1 VSAVQ
6 KLDRLAAGAIIFL
19 LIASP
24 MALGSV
30 HPLAYRPLEATLF
43 GLVIVWMAKRASLA
57 RSSCASDGAG
67 AFAGG
72 RFAVAIALFTGFAIF
87 QMAPLPPSIIREL
100 SPAAYRLYAETLEGW
115 PGSAPYERV
124 ETLPDAQTASDSDRP
139 LVILPTREQVQQGA
153 PVPFAPGTPSAASSK
168 PDSDALNQP
177 PAVSRLAANI
187 YGSRW
192 RPISLA
198 PLLTW
203 SAFLALLS
211 CASAFMFV
219 AYYPFA
225 EQPGSRSDTE
235 FLRKILLG
243 IIAAGLLVAFVG
255 IIERA
260 TWNGKMLWFFVPYDW
275 GQAMFEPLPR
285 ARGPFVNPDHFG
297 GYLAM
302 IFPLT
307 LACALFPN
315 LLTPKRAPLAFRI
328 ACGVV
333 AFVIL
338 VAVLLSLSR
347 GGWLG
352 LAVGSAI
359 MLLLAT
365 PRGIRVTRKTALDEK
380 DPEPDHELQTSV
392 FARSGRF
399 RLALAGGAMVLA
411 VALLFVGPDA
421 RFDAALRVQQSV
433 SGDYTI
439 FDRISAW
446 KSGLALFRDFPVVG
460 AGLGATPEIFPRYQL
475 PPWSELYFNH
485 AHNDYLELLAETG
498 IVGIA
503 LFAWFAFLLIDRLRR
518 GARWL
523 TPGLAPAFA
532 GVVGGIAAMCMIDL
546 FDFDLR
552 IPATAFLF
560 SVLLGLAV
568 RIGKTPASESGK
580 TERRSRASG
589 VLAFGVSLA
598 ALVLLVAAMSQGN
611 IVYPYNMTQPQNL
624 SQARALLTT
633 YPANRFSHL
642 SLLTLEGDA
651 ITESLRLAELERAVW
666 TDPINPVTRD
676 RYARALMVAGK
687 SDDAIQQFR
696 ISVLNSPAL
705 QTHPYLNPRFL
716 PWLPPAEKNAI
727 EAGLVEAVNR
737 GYLYAPDALGE
748 FYTSFGRYSDAAKMY
763 AEVAARERDPDKR
776 ADYLRE
782 SGEAY
787 AHDNFAQAMAKFRE
801 AEDLAP
807 DNSLIYRDMVTMVIG
822 PHRDFELADK
832 TIAQGIEN
840 GADPFLLWVALAD
853 ASEVAFDRSRAES
866 SLEQALKYQPNSFST
881 LIRLADLYLLD
892 GRSDRAVA
900 TIDRAL
906 EIQPDSAA
914 LYSRLGQIE
923 ENRYHY
929 YAAQQAYRRA
939 AELAPDNLHYRDVL
953 ADFGRKLN
961 AAAAAAPKSQ
971 AH

>member
-1 VSAVQ
+1 VQ
-6 KLDRLAAGAIIFL
+6 KLDRLAAGAIVVL

-24 MALGSV
+24 LAFGSV
-30 HPLAYRPLEATLF
+30 YPLAYGPMEAVLF
-43 GLVIVWMAKRASLA
+43 GLVIVWMAKRASLV
-57 RSSCASDGAG
+57 RSSDASDGAG
-67 AFAGG
+67 GFAGG
-72 RFAVAIALFTGFAIF
+72 RFALPIALFAAFAIL
-87 QMAPLPPSIIREL
+87 QLAPLPPGVIRAV
-100 SPAAYRLYAETLEGW
+100 SPAAYNSYVEMLEGW
-115 PGSAPYERV
+115 PGSAPYQGV
-124 ETLPDAQTASDSDRP
+124 ETVPNVRTARASEP
-139 LVILPTREQVQQGA
+139 ALVILPSREQVQQGA
-153 PVPFAPGTPSAASSK
+153 PVPFAPETHASAAPSK
-168 PDSDALNQP
+168 PDRDALNQP
-177 PAVSRLAANI
+177 PAVSTLAASI
-187 YGSRW
+187 YESRW
-192 RPISLA
+192 RPLSLA
-198 PLLTW
+198 PLLTL
-203 SAFLALLS
+203 SGLLAILA

-225 EQPGSRSDTE
+225 EQPDSRSDTQ
-235 FLRKILLG
+235 FLRVILLA
-243 IIAAGLLVAFVG
+243 IIAAGLLVAFIG
-255 IIERA
+255 IVERA

-285 ARGPFVNPDHFG
+285 ARGPFVNPDHFA

-315 LLTPKRAPLAFRI
+315 LLTPQRAPLPFRI
-328 ACGVV
+328 VCGAA

-365 PRGIRVTRKTALDEK
+365 PRGIRITRKTALDK
-380 DPEPDHELQTSV
+380 DPEPNPERQLLA
-392 FARSGRF
+392 FARSSRF

-411 VALLFVGPDA
+411 VALIFVGPDA
-421 RFDAALRVQQSV
+421 RFDAALRVQQSA

-439 FDRISAW
+439 LDRLSAW
-446 KSGLALFRDFPVVG
+446 KSGFALFHDFPIVG
-460 AGLGATPEIFPRYQL
+460 SGLGTSPEILPRYQL
-475 PPWSELYFNH
+475 PPWTELYFNH

-498 IVGIA
+498 IVGTA
-503 LFAWFAFLLIDRLRR
+503 LFAWFAYLLIDRLRR

-523 TPGLAPAFA
+523 TPAVTPAFA

-560 SVLLGLAV
+560 SVLLGLAI
-568 RIGKTPASESGK
+568 RFGKTPASEGEK
-580 TERRSRASG
+580 TERRSRAPA
-589 VLAFGVSLA
+589 LAAFGVSIA
-598 ALVLLVAAMSQGN
+598 AVVLIVAAMSQGT
-611 IVYPYNMTQPQNL
+611 IVYPYNLTQPRDL

-642 SLLTLEGDA
+642 SLIALEGDA
-651 ITESLRLAELERAVW
+651 MDESLRQTELRRAVW
-666 TDPINPVTRD
+666 TDPIDPATRD

-687 SDDAIQQFR
+687 RDDALEQFR
-696 ISVLNSPAL
+696 ISVEDSPGL
-705 QTHPYLNPRFL
+705 RTHPYLDPRL
-716 PWLPPAEKNAI
+716 LIWLPPAERTSI
-727 EAGLVEAVNR
+727 EAGLAEAVNR

-748 FYTSFGRYSDAAKMY
+748 FYRAFGRYPDAAKMY
-763 AEVAARERDPDKR
+763 AEVASREHDPDKR
-776 ADYLRE
+776 AEYLRA

-787 AHDNFAQAMAKFRE
+787 AHNDFAQALAKFHE

-807 DNSLIYRDMVTMVIG
+807 DNSLIYCDMVTMVIG
-822 PHRDFELADK
+822 PHRDFQLAEK
-832 TIAQGIEN
+832 TVAQGIEN
-840 GADPFLLWVALAD
+840 GADPFMLWTALAD
-853 ASEVAFDRSRAES
+853 AAEAASDRSRAES
-866 SLEQALKYQPNSFST
+866 SLEQALKYQPNSFPT

-906 EIQPDSAA
+906 EVKPDSAA

-923 ENRYHY
+923 ESRYHY
-929 YAAQQAYRRA
+929 YAAEQAYRRA
-939 AELAPDNLHYRDVL
+939 AELAPDNVHYRDSL
-953 ADFGRKLN
+953 AEFGRKLN
-961 AAAAAAPKSQ
+961 AAAAAPKSQ

>member
-1 VSAVQ
+1 VE
-6 KLDRLAAGAIIFL
+6 KLDRLAAGAIVFI

-24 MALGSV
+24 LAFGSV
-30 HPLAYRPLEATLF
+30 HPLAYRPMEAALF
-43 GLVIVWMAKRASLA
+43 GLVIVWMIKRAALA
-57 RSSCASDGAG
+57 RSPGASDGDR
-67 AFAGG
+67 AFEGG
-72 RFAVAIALFTGFAIF
+72 RFAVAIVLLTGFAIV
-87 QMAPLPPSIIREL
+87 QMAPLPPSVIRVL
-100 SPAAYRLYAETLEGW
+100 SPAAYRLYAKTLEGW
-115 PGSAPYERV
+115 PGSAPYEHV
-124 ETLPDAQTASDSDRP
+124 ETIPNPQTARDAERP
-139 LVILPTREQVQQGA
+139 LVVLPSRDQVQHGA
-153 PVPFAPGTPSAASSK
+153 PIPFAPGAGVSAASSK
-168 PDSDALNQP
+168 LDRDVLNQP
-177 PAVSRLAANI
+177 PAVSRLAASI

-203 SAFLALLS
+203 SALLALLS
-211 CASAFMFV
+211 CISVFMFV

-225 EQPGSRSDTE
+225 ERPDSPADSQ

-275 GQAMFEPLPR
+275 GQALFEPLPR
-285 ARGPFVNPDHFG
+285 ARGPFVNPDHFA

-315 LLTPKRAPLAFRI
+315 LLTPRRAPGAFRI
-328 ACGVV
+328 ACAVA

-352 LAVGSAI
+352 LAIGSAV

-365 PRGIRVTRKTALDEK
+365 PRGIRITRKTALGEK
-380 DPEPDHELQTSV
+380 DAEPDPELLPRA
-392 FARSGRF
+392 FARSSRF

-421 RFDAALRVQQSV
+421 RFDAALRIHDSV
-433 SGDYTI
+433 SADYTI
-439 FDRISAW
+439 LDRISAW

-460 AGLGATPEIFPRYQL
+460 AGLGAAPEIFPHYQF
-475 PPWSELYFNH
+475 PPWAELYFNH

-498 IVGIA
+498 IVGSA

-523 TPGLAPAFA
+523 SPGAAPVFA
-532 GVVGGIAAMCMIDL
+532 GVVGGIAAMCMIDF

-560 SVLLGLAV
+560 SVLLGLAI
-568 RIGKTPASESGK
+568 RMAKTPAAESGK
-580 TERRSRASG
+580 TERRSRGPG
-589 VLAFGVSLA
+589 VLAFGVSFA
-598 ALVLLVAAMSQGN
+598 ALVLIFAAMDQSN
-611 IVYPYNMTQPQNL
+611 IVYPYNLTQPQNL

-642 SLLTLEGDA
+642 SLLSLEGDA
-651 ITESLRLAELERAVW
+651 LTESLRQAELERAVW
-666 TDPINPVTRD
+666 TDPINPTTRD
-676 RYARALMVAGK
+676 RYARALMLAGK
-687 SDDAIQQFR
+687 RDEAIKQFR
-696 ISVLNSPAL
+696 ISVQNSPAL
-705 QTHPYLNPRFL
+705 GTHPYLDPRFL
-716 PWLPPAEKNAI
+716 VWLPPAEKTAI
-727 EAGLVEAVNR
+727 EAGLVEAVDR
-737 GYLYAPDALGE
+737 GYPYGPDALGE
-748 FYTSFGRYSDAAKMY
+748 YYRAFGRYSDEARLYGK
-763 AEVAARERDPDKR
+763 VAARERDPDKR
-776 ADYLRE
+776 AEYLRE

-787 AHDNFAQAMAKFRE
+787 AHDDFAQAMAKFRE

-807 DNSLIYRDMVTMVIG
+807 DNSLIYCDMVTMVIG
-822 PHRDFELADK
+822 PHRDFELANK
-832 TIAQGIEN
+832 TIAEGIEN
-840 GADPFLLWVALAD
+840 GADPFLLWTAMAD
-853 ASEVAFDRSRAES
+853 ASEAASDRSRAES
-866 SLEQALKYQPNSFST
+866 ALEQALKYQPNSFQT
-881 LIRLADLYLLD
+881 MTRLADLYLLD

-900 TIDRAL
+900 TINRAL
-906 EIQPDSAA
+906 EIEPDSAP
-914 LYSRLGQIE
+914 LYARLGKIE
-923 ENRYHY
+923 EDRYHY
-929 YAAQQAYRRA
+929 YAAQQAYSSA
-939 AELAPDNLHYRDVL
+939 AKLEPDNPNYRDIL
-953 ADFGRKLN
+953 ADFRRKLN

-971 AH
+971 TH

>member
-1 VSAVQ
+1 VQ
-6 KLDRLAAGAIIFL
+6 KLDRLAAGAIVVL

-24 MALGSV
+24 LAFGSV
-30 HPLAYRPLEATLF
+30 HPLAYGPMEAALF
-43 GLVIVWMAKRASLA
+43 GLVIMWMAKRASLL
-57 RSSCASDGAG
+57 RSSDASGGAG
-67 AFAGG
+67 AFAGA
-72 RFAVAIALFTGFAIF
+72 RFALAIILFTGFAIV
-87 QMAPLPPSIIREL
+87 QLAPMPPGLIRAL
-100 SPAAYRLYAETLEGW
+100 SPTAYNLYAETLEGW
-115 PGSAPYERV
+115 PDSAPYQRV
-124 ETLPDAQTASDSDRP
+124 DTVPNAQTARAP
-139 LVILPTREQVQQGA
+139 EQAVVILPTREQVQQGA
-153 PVPFAPGTPSAASSK
+153 PVPFAPGARASAASSK
-168 PDSDALNQP
+168 PDILNQP
-177 PAVSRLAANI
+177 PAVSRLAASI

-192 RPISLA
+192 RPLSLA

-203 SAFLALLS
+203 SGLLAILA
-211 CASAFMFV
+211 CASAFMLV

-225 EQPGSRSDTE
+225 EQPDSRSDSQ
-235 FLRKILLG
+235 FLRQIMLA
-243 IIAAGLLVAFVG
+243 IIVAGLLVAFVG
-255 IIERA
+255 IVERA

-285 ARGPFVNPDHFG
+285 ARGPFVNPDHFA

-302 IFPLT
+302 VFPLT

-315 LLTPKRAPLAFRI
+315 LLTPQRAPLAFRI
-328 ACGVV
+328 VCAAA

-352 LAVGSAI
+352 LAVGSAV

-365 PRGIRVTRKTALDEK
+365 PRGIRIARKTALEK
-380 DPEPDHELQTSV
+380 DPEPNPERQLLA
-392 FARSGRF
+392 FARSSRF

-421 RFDAALRVQQSV
+421 RFDAAMRVQQSA

-439 FDRISAW
+439 LDRISAW
-446 KSGLALFRDFPVVG
+446 KSGLALFADFPLVG
-460 AGLGATPEIFPRYQL
+460 AGLGASPEILPRYQL

-498 IVGIA
+498 IVGTA
-503 LFAWFAFLLIDRLRR
+503 LFAWFAYLLIDRLRR

-523 TPGLAPAFA
+523 TPEVTPAFA

-552 IPATAFLF
+552 IPATALLF
-560 SVLLGLAV
+560 SVLLGLAI
-568 RIGKTPASESGK
+568 RLGKTPASESEK
-580 TERRSRASG
+580 TEHRSRAFG
-589 VLAFGVSLA
+589 LPAFGLSIA
-598 ALVLLVAAMSQGN
+598 ALVLIVAAMSQGS
-611 IVYPYNMTQPQNL
+611 IVYPYNLTQPRNL
-624 SQARALLTT
+624 SEARALLTT

-642 SLLTLEGDA
+642 SLITLEGDA
-651 ITESLRLAELERAVW
+651 MTESSRQAELQRAVW
-666 TDPINPVTRD
+666 TDPIDPTTRD

-687 SDDAIQQFR
+687 RDDALKQFR
-696 ISVLNSPAL
+696 ISVQNSPAL
-705 QTHPYLNPRFL
+705 RTHPYLDPRL
-716 PWLPPAEKNAI
+716 LVWLPNAEGKAI

-737 GYLYAPDALGE
+737 GFLYAPDALGE
-748 FYTSFGRYSDAAKMY
+748 FYRAFGRYPDAAKMY
-763 AEVAARERDPDKR
+763 AQVAARERDPDKR
-776 ADYLRE
+776 AEYLRE

-787 AHDNFAQAMAKFRE
+787 AHNDFSQAMAKFRE
-801 AEDLAP
+801 AEDFAP
-807 DNSLIYRDMVTMVIG
+807 DNSLIYCDMVTMVIG
-822 PHRDFELADK
+822 PHRDFQLAEK

-840 GADPFLLWVALAD
+840 GADPFLLWTALAD
-853 ASEVAFDRSRAES
+853 ASETAFDRSRAES

-881 LIRLADLYLLD
+881 LIRLADLYVLD

-906 EIQPDSAA
+906 EIQPDSAP

-923 ENRYHY
+923 ESQYHY
-929 YAAQQAYRRA
+929 YDAQQAYHKA
-939 AELAPDNLHYRDVL
+939 AELAPDNLQYKDSLVE
-953 ADFGRKLN
+953 FGRKLN
-961 AAAAAAPKSQ
+961 AAAAAPKSR

>member
-1 VSAVQ
+1 MQ
-6 KLDRLAAGAIIFL
+6 KIDRLAAGAIVVL

-24 MALGSV
+24 LAFGSV
-30 HPLAYRPLEATLF
+30 HPLAYGPMEAALF
-43 GLVIVWMAKRASLA
+43 GLVIVWMAKRASLL
-57 RSSCASDGAG
+57 RSSDASGGAATFAG
-67 AFAGG
+67 A
-72 RFAVAIALFTGFAIF
+72 RFALAIFLFTGFALL
-87 QMAPLPPSIIREL
+87 QLAPLPPSFVRAL
-100 SPAAYRLYAETLEGW
+100 SPASYNLSAEMLEGW
-115 PGSAPYERV
+115 PGSAPYQRV
-124 ETLPDAQTASDSDRP
+124 DTAPNGQTARAP
-139 LVILPTREQVQQGA
+139 EPAAVILPTREQVQQGA
-153 PVPFAPGTPSAASSK
+153 PVPFAPGSGASAAPSK
-168 PDSDALNQP
+168 PTAINQP
-177 PAVSRLAANI
+177 PAVSSLAASI

-192 RPISLA
+192 RPLSIA

-203 SAFLALLS
+203 SGLLAILA
-211 CASAFMFV
+211 CASAFMLV

-225 EQPGSRSDTE
+225 EQPDSRSDSQ
-235 FLRKILLG
+235 FLRQIMLA

-255 IIERA
+255 IVERA

-285 ARGPFVNPDHFG
+285 ARGPFVNPDHFA

-302 IFPLT
+302 VFPLT

-315 LLTPKRAPLAFRI
+315 LLTPQRAPLPFRI
-328 ACGVV
+328 ACAAA

-352 LAVGSAI
+352 LAVGSAV

-365 PRGIRVTRKTALDEK
+365 PRGIRIARKTALEK
-380 DPEPDHELQTSV
+380 DPEPNPERQLLA
-392 FARSGRF
+392 FARSSRF

-421 RFDAALRVQQSV
+421 RFDAALRVQQSA

-439 FDRISAW
+439 LDRLSAW
-446 KSGLALFRDFPVVG
+446 KSGLAMFGDFPLVG
-460 AGLGATPEIFPRYQL
+460 AGLGASPEILPRYQL

-498 IVGIA
+498 IVGTA
-503 LFAWFAFLLIDRLRR
+503 LFAWFAYLLIDRLRR

-523 TPGLAPAFA
+523 TPEVTPAFA

-552 IPATAFLF
+552 IPATALLF
-560 SVLLGLAV
+560 SVLLGLAI
-568 RIGKTPASESGK
+568 RLGKTPATESEK
-580 TERRSRASG
+580 TGRRPR
-589 VLAFGVSLA
+589 AFGLPAFGLSVA
-598 ALVLLVAAMSQGN
+598 ALVLIVAAMSQGS
-611 IVYPYNMTQPQNL
+611 IVYPYNLTQPRNP
-624 SQARALLTT
+624 SEARALLAT

-642 SLLTLEGDA
+642 SLITLEGDA
-651 ITESLRLAELERAVW
+651 MTESSQQAELRRAVW
-666 TDPINPVTRD
+666 TDPIDPTTRD

-687 SDDAIQQFR
+687 RDDALKQFR
-696 ISVLNSPAL
+696 ISVQNSPAL
-705 QTHPYLNPRFL
+705 RTHPYLDPRL
-716 PWLPPAEKNAI
+716 LIWLPPEERTAI
-727 EAGLVEAVNR
+727 EAGLVEAVSR

-748 FYTSFGRYSDAAKMY
+748 FYRAFGRYPDAARMY
-763 AEVAARERDPDKR
+763 VEVASRERDPDKR

-787 AHDNFAQAMAKFRE
+787 AHNDFAQAMAKFRE

-807 DNSLIYRDMVTMVIG
+807 DNSLIYCDMVTMVIG
-822 PHRDFELADK
+822 PHRDFQLADK

-840 GADPFLLWVALAD
+840 GADPFLLWTALAD
-853 ASEVAFDRSRAES
+853 ASVTAFDRSRAES

-881 LIRLADLYLLD
+881 LIRLADLYVLD

-906 EIQPDSAA
+906 EIQPDSAP

-923 ENRYHY
+923 ESQYHY

-939 AELAPDNLHYRDVL
+939 AELAPDNPQYKDSL
-953 ADFGRKLN
+953 AQFGRKLN
-961 AAAAAAPKSQ
+961 AAAAAPKSQ

>member
-1 VSAVQ
+1 V
-6 KLDRLAAGAIIFL
+6 
-19 LIASP
+19 
-24 MALGSV
+24 
-30 HPLAYRPLEATLF
+30 
-43 GLVIVWMAKRASLA
+43 
-57 RSSCASDGAG
+57 
-67 AFAGG
+67 
-72 RFAVAIALFTGFAIF
+72 
-87 QMAPLPPSIIREL
+87 
-100 SPAAYRLYAETLEGW
+100 
-115 PGSAPYERV
+115 
-124 ETLPDAQTASDSDRP
+124 
-139 LVILPTREQVQQGA
+139 VILPTREQVQQGA
-153 PVPFAPGTPSAASSK
+153 PVPFAPAARASGASSK
-168 PDSDALNQP
+168 PDSIDQP
-177 PAVSRLAANI
+177 PAVSRLAASI

-192 RPISLA
+192 RPLSLA

-203 SAFLALLS
+203 SGLLAILA
-211 CASAFMFV
+211 CAAAFMFV

-225 EQPGSRSDTE
+225 EQPDSRSDSQ
-235 FLRKILLG
+235 FLRHIMLA

-255 IIERA
+255 IVERA

-285 ARGPFVNPDHFG
+285 ARGPFVNPDHFA

-302 IFPLT
+302 VFPLT

-315 LLTPKRAPLAFRI
+315 LLTPQRAPLAFRI
-328 ACGVV
+328 TCAAA

-352 LAVGSAI
+352 LAIGSAV

-365 PRGIRVTRKTALDEK
+365 PRGIRIARKTALEK
-380 DPEPDHELQTSV
+380 DPEPNPERQLLA
-392 FARSGRF
+392 FARSSRF

-421 RFDAALRVQQSV
+421 RFDAALRVQQST

-446 KSGLALFRDFPVVG
+446 KSGLALFGDFPLVG
-460 AGLGATPEIFPRYQL
+460 AGLGASPEILPRYQL

-498 IVGIA
+498 IVGTA
-503 LFAWFAFLLIDRLRR
+503 LFAWFAYLLIDRFRR

-523 TPGLAPAFA
+523 TPEVTPAFA

-560 SVLLGLAV
+560 SVLLGLAI
-568 RIGKTPASESGK
+568 RLGKTPASESEK
-580 TERRSRASG
+580 NERRSRALG
-589 VLAFGVSLA
+589 VPAFGLSIA
-598 ALVLLVAAMSQGN
+598 ALVLIVAAMSQGS
-611 IVYPYNMTQPQNL
+611 IVYPYNLTQPRNR
-624 SQARALLTT
+624 SEARALLTT

-642 SLLTLEGDA
+642 SLITLEGDA
-651 ITESLRLAELERAVW
+651 MTEASRQAELQRAVW
-666 TDPINPVTRD
+666 TDPIDPTTRD

-687 SDDAIQQFR
+687 RDDALKQFR
-696 ISVLNSPAL
+696 ISVQNSPGL
-705 QTHPYLNPRFL
+705 GTHPYLDPRRL
-716 PWLPPAEKNAI
+716 IWLPNSERTAI

-748 FYTSFGRYSDAAKMY
+748 FYRAYGRYPDAARMY
-763 AEVAARERDPDKR
+763 AQVASRERDPDKR

-787 AHDNFAQAMAKFRE
+787 AHNDFSQAMAKFRE

-807 DNSLIYRDMVTMVIG
+807 DNSFIYCDMVTMVIG
-822 PHRDFELADK
+822 PHRDFQLADK

-840 GADPFLLWVALAD
+840 GADPFLLWTALAD
-853 ASEVAFDRSRAES
+853 ASVVAFDRSRAES
-866 SLEQALKYQPNSFST
+866 SLEQALKYQPNSFHT

-906 EIQPDSAA
+906 EIQPDSAP

-923 ENRYHY
+923 ESQYHY

-939 AELAPDNLHYRDVL
+939 AQLAPDNPQYRDSL
-953 ADFGRKLN
+953 AEFGRKLN
-961 AAAAAAPKSQ
+961 AAAVAPKSQ